1 MTHVEAV
8 YEDGVFRP
16 VKDVALPEHQ
26 RVHLSIEPIRAEE
39 AQAWLQRVQ
48 QRRQRL
54 LEVHG
59 CFPDSTSDIAEDRRR

>member
-1 MTHVEAV
+1 VTHVEAV

-16 VKDVALPEHQ
+16 MKEVALPERQ

-39 AQAWLQRVQ
+39 AQAWLQRVR

-54 LEVHG
+54 LEEHG
-59 CFPDSTSDIAEDRRR
+59 CFPDGTADIAEDRRR